1 MELALISKS
10 ISTSYKLKANN
21 NNNNMDYVF
30 FRPMDYRVK
39 DVSLAEFG
47 KKKIDWAEAHMPVL
61 VSLRKKYED
70 SQPLKGIRVSGCL
83 HVTKETGV
91 LVRTLKAT
99 GAELSWCGC
108 NPLSTQD
115 DVAASIAKNDG
126 VAVFAVRGVSTEQYY
141 QDIHSAMS
149 FKPNITID
157 DGADLTLEMHKDL
170 DHAGDAVKGGT
181 EETTTGVVRLRAM
194 QRAGKLKYPIIAV
207 NDAETKHDFDNYYGT
222 GQSALD
228 GIIRATNVLVCGKNL
243 VVAGYGHV
251 GKGIA
256 RRGSGLGANV
266 IVTEVDPIAALK
278 AKLDGYSVS
287 TMVDAATTGDIF
299 LTTTGCKGVVSDEHI
314 ERMKNGALLANA
326 GHFNVEISIDAL
338 DRHSINKKDI
348 NEHVVQYELKNGN
361 KIYLI
366 GEGRL
371 VNLAAAEGHPSEVMD
386 MSFANQFMSVLKLVQ
401 NESRMEPLVYDI
413 EKSQDQE
420 IALAKLT
427 SMGLKIDKLT
437 NEQKIY
443 VQGFSE
449 GT

>member
-1 MELALISKS
+1 M
-10 ISTSYKLKANN
+10 ANG
-21 NNNNMDYVF
+21 F
-30 FRPMDYRVK
+30 FLYMNYRVK
-39 DVSLAEFG
+39 DISLADLG
-47 KKKIDWAEAHMPVL
+47 KKKIDWAEVHMPVI

-70 SQPLKGIRVSGCL
+70 SQPLKGVRVAGCL

-91 LVRTLKAT
+91 LIRTLKAA

-115 DVAASIAKNDG
+115 DVAASIVSNEG
-126 VAVFAVRGVSTEQYY
+126 VSVFAVRGVSTEQYY
-141 QDIHSAMS
+141 QDIHSAMGIR
-149 FKPNITID
+149 PNITID
-157 DGADLTLEMHKDL
+157 DGADLTVEMHKEIDGL
-170 DHAGDAVKGGT
+170 ASAVKGGT

-194 QRAGKLKYPIIAV
+194 ERAGKLKYPIIAV

-228 GIIRATNVLVCGKNL
+228 GIIRATNVLVCGKSL

-256 RRGSGLGANV
+256 KRGSGLGANV
-266 IVTEVDPIAALK
+266 IITEVDPIAALK

-287 TMVDAATTGDIF
+287 TMNDAAALGDIF
-299 LTTTGCKGVVSDEHI
+299 ITTTGCKGVVNEEHI
-314 ERMKNGALLANA
+314 AKMKNGAILANA

-338 DRHSINKKDI
+338 DRNSLGKKNI
-348 NEHVVQYELKNGN
+348 NEHTTQYELYNGN
-361 KIYLI
+361 KVYLI

-386 MSFANQFMSVLKLVQ
+386 MSFANQFMSVLRLAQ
-401 NESRMEPLVYDI
+401 NKSKMEPMVYDI
-413 EKSQDQE
+413 DKSQDQE

-427 SMGLKIDKLT
+427 SMGVKIDKLT

>member
-1 MELALISKS
+1 
-10 ISTSYKLKANN
+10 
-21 NNNNMDYVF
+21 MDH
-30 FRPMDYRVK
+30 RVK
-39 DVSLAEFG
+39 DTSLAENG

-61 VSLRKKYED
+61 VALRKKFQE
-70 SQPLKGIRVSGCL
+70 SKPLSGTRVTGCL

-91 LVRTLKAT
+91 LVRTLKAA

-115 DVAASIAKNDG
+115 DVAASIASNEG
-126 VAVFAVRGVSTEQYY
+126 VSVYAVRGVSTEEYY

-149 FKPNITID
+149 IRPNITID
-157 DGADLTLEMHKDL
+157 DGADLTVEMHKEVNGL
-170 DHAGDAVKGGT
+170 AGSIKGGT

-194 QRAGKLKYPIIAV
+194 ERAGKLKYPIIAV

-228 GIIRATNVLVCGKNL
+228 GVIRATNVLICGKNL

-256 RRGSGLGANV
+256 RKGSGLGANV
-266 IVTEVDPIAALK
+266 FVTEVDPIAALK

-287 TMVDAATTGDIF
+287 TMADAAMIGDLFI
-299 LTTTGCKGVVSDEHI
+299 TTTGCKGVINDQHVTK
-314 ERMKNGALLANA
+314 MKNGAILANA
-326 GHFNVEISIDAL
+326 GHFNVEISVDTL
-338 DRHSINKKDI
+338 EHQCVGKKDI
-348 NEHVVQYELKNGN
+348 NQHTTQYDLKNGN
-361 KIYLI
+361 RIYLI

-386 MSFANQFMSVLKLVQ
+386 MSFANQFLSVLRLAQKNSKL
-401 NESRMEPLVYDI
+401 EPLVYDI

-420 IALAKLT
+420 IALAKLD
-427 SMGLKIDKLT
+427 SMGVKIDKLT
-437 NEQKIY
+437 SEQQTYI
-443 VQGFSE
+443 QGFSE

>member
-1 MELALISKS
+1 
-10 ISTSYKLKANN
+10 
-21 NNNNMDYVF
+21 
-30 FRPMDYRVK
+30 MDYRVK
-39 DVSLAEFG
+39 DIALADLG
-47 KKKIDWAEAHMPVL
+47 KKKIDWAEVHMPVI
-61 VSLRKKYED
+61 VSLRKKYEG
-70 SQPLKGIRVSGCL
+70 SQPLRGVRVTGCL

-91 LVRTLKAT
+91 LIRTLKAT
-99 GAELSWCGC
+99 GAELAWCGC

-115 DVAASIAKNDG
+115 DVAASIVGNDG
-126 VAVFAVRGVSTEQYY
+126 VSVFAVRGVSTEQYY
-141 QDIHSAMS
+141 KDIHCAMGIR
-149 FKPNITID
+149 PNITID
-157 DGADLTLEMHKDL
+157 DGADLTVEMHKEIDGL
-170 DHAGDAVKGGT
+170 ASAVKGGT

-194 QRAGKLKYPIIAV
+194 ERAGKLKYPIIAV

-228 GIIRATNVLVCGKNL
+228 GVIRATNVLVCGKSL

-256 RRGSGLGANV
+256 KRAWGLGANV
-266 IVTEVDPIAALK
+266 IITEVDPIAALK

-287 TMVDAATTGDIF
+287 TMNDAAALGDIF
-299 LTTTGCKGVVSDEHI
+299 ITTTGCKGVVNEEHI
-314 ERMKNGALLANA
+314 VKMKNGAILANA

-338 DRHSINKKDI
+338 DRNSLSKKNI
-348 NEHVVQYELKNGN
+348 NEHTTQYELRNGN
-361 KIYLI
+361 NVYLI

-401 NESRMEPLVYDI
+401 NKSKMEPLVYDI

-420 IALAKLT
+420 IALAKLM
-427 SMGLKIDKLT
+427 SMGVKIDKLT
-437 NEQKIY
+437 NEQKLYI
-443 VQGFSE
+443 QGFSE

>member
-1 MELALISKS
+1 M
-10 ISTSYKLKANN
+10 ANG
-21 NNNNMDYVF
+21 F
-30 FRPMDYRVK
+30 FLYMNYRVK
-39 DVSLAEFG
+39 DISLADLG
-47 KKKIDWAEAHMPVL
+47 KKKIDWAEVHMPVI

-70 SQPLKGIRVSGCL
+70 SQPLKGVRVAGCL

-91 LVRTLKAT
+91 LIRTLKAA

-115 DVAASIAKNDG
+115 DVAASIVSNEG
-126 VAVFAVRGVSTEQYY
+126 VSVFAVRGVSTEQYY
-141 QDIHSAMS
+141 QDIHSAMGIR
-149 FKPNITID
+149 PNITID
-157 DGADLTLEMHKDL
+157 DGADLTVEMHKEIDGL
-170 DHAGDAVKGGT
+170 ASAVKGGT

-194 QRAGKLKYPIIAV
+194 ERAGKLKYPIIAV

-228 GIIRATNVLVCGKNL
+228 GSIRATNVLVCGKSL

-256 RRGSGLGANV
+256 KRGSGLGANV
-266 IVTEVDPIAALK
+266 IITEVDPIAALK

-287 TMVDAATTGDIF
+287 TMNDAAALGDIF
-299 LTTTGCKGVVSDEHI
+299 ITTTGCKGVVNEEHI
-314 ERMKNGALLANA
+314 AKMKNGAILANA

-338 DRHSINKKDI
+338 DRNSLGKKNI
-348 NEHVVQYELKNGN
+348 NEHTTQYELYNGN
-361 KIYLI
+361 KVYLI

-386 MSFANQFMSVLKLVQ
+386 MSFANQFMSVLRLAQ
-401 NESRMEPLVYDI
+401 NKSKMEPMVYDI
-413 EKSQDQE
+413 DKSQDQE

-427 SMGLKIDKLT
+427 SMGVKIDKLT